1 MGRSSGKKKSA
12 AKAPKHVATPDR
24 RAGGDST
31 QRDPR
36 QIHRDLNP
44 PTSNSYD
51 VDAYFEV
58 QDRWLDL
65 EGQSERIRMAQRRA
79 ARSRDK
85 AERSGETL
93 LRLQMS
99 DNDTGL
105 GGRLLLRFSRLGGQ
119 ALPVNRLKVGSPV
132 VVSADG
138 DDSDHGVAGVV
149 SSRKSHTIEVA
160 CEKWPD
166 AETYRI
172 DLSPDETT
180 RRRQQFA
187 MGRMRTAEG
196 RTRKLRDMIMGTM
209 AIRGGVGDGTESHD
223 DFRNEGVAHG
233 SRLNPPQRDAVEFA
247 LSMPDIA
254 ILHGPPGTGKT
265 TTLAEIVD
273 RCVRRGD
280 KVLACAPSN
289 TAVDNLLEK
298 LIDKMPDVV
307 RVGHPARVF
316 ENLREHTLDQLVE
329 NDPAAAVIEDMR
341 RELQSLLRAASK
353 DFRGKDGR
361 RRRGEIY
368 AEAGRLRGHI
378 KMMERNI
385 VGSIL
390 DGADVICT
398 TTTIDD
404 DLLGDRE
411 FDVVVI
417 DEACQCTL
425 PGVWQAVARGAKLIL
440 AGDHLQLPP
449 TVLNDIAR
457 REGLD
462 QSLMQRLVDREGES
476 IFRRLTVQYRMHES
490 IMNFSS
496 DYFYDGELIADAS
509 VKHHTLIDLPGVE
522 DNVHTAPVLQYYDT
536 AGAGYD
542 EQIEREGLSKF
553 NPSECNV
560 VVQKVGE
567 LLESGVHESDIAVIA
582 PYGAQVRRLRHRI
595 DRRGIEI
602 DTVDGFQGREK
613 EVVILTMVRS
623 NDIGEIGFL
632 SEVRR
637 TNVAITRA
645 KRKLILIGDSAT
657 LGRHDFYASL
667 LDYFEDMGA
676 YGTVWEL

>member
-1 MGRSSGKKKSA
+1 MKTSLIDDMAKPPSSKKTQNR
-12 AKAPKHVATPDR
+12 H
-24 RAGGDST
+24 RARPPGEASNSDVT
-31 QRDPR
+31 DARKIQRD
-36 QIHRDLNP
+36 LSP
-44 PTSNSYD
+44 PSSNSYD
-51 VDAYFEV
+51 VDRYFDV

-65 EGQSERIRMAQRRA
+65 EGQSERHRMAQRRK

-105 GGRLLLRFSRLGGQ
+105 GGRLLLTFSRIGGQ

-132 VVSADG
+132 VISDDADDG
-138 DDSDHGVAGVV
+138 DSGISGVV
-149 SSRKSHTIEVA
+149 SKRKSHTIEVA
-160 CEKWPD
+160 CERWPE
-166 AETYRI
+166 AERFRI

-180 RRRQQFA
+180 RRRQQSA
-187 MGRMRTAEG
+187 MAQMRTAEG
-196 RTRKLRDMIMGTM
+196 RTRKLRDMIMGTQ
-209 AIRGGVGDGTESHD
+209 AIGPPSPSNRSGETPTASPT
-223 DFRNEGVAHG
+223 
-233 SRLNPPQRDAVEFA
+233 SLNPPQIDAVNFA
-247 LSMPDIA
+247 LASPDIA

-265 TTLAEIVD
+265 TTLAEVIRQCVD
-273 RCVRRGD
+273 RGE

-298 LIDKMPDVV
+298 LIATMPGVV

-316 ENLREHTLDQLVE
+316 ERLREHTLDQRVDD
-329 NDPAAAVIEDMR
+329 DPAAEVIADMR
-341 RELQSLLRAASK
+341 RELESLLRAASK

-361 RRRGEIY
+361 KRRGEMY
-368 AEAGRLRGHI
+368 AEVGQLRGQI
-378 KMMERNI
+378 RMLERNI
-385 VGSIL
+385 VRCIL
-390 DGADVICT
+390 DSSDVICT

-404 DLLGDRE
+404 DLLGDRY

-425 PGVWQAVARGAKLIL
+425 PGVWQAVARGARLIL

-449 TVLNDIAR
+449 TVLNDVAR

-462 QSLMQRLVDREGES
+462 QSLMQRLVHRDGES
-476 IFRRLTVQYRMHES
+476 IFRRLIVQYRMNEA

-496 DYFYDGELIADAS
+496 NYFYDGELIADAS
-509 VKHHTLIDLPGVE
+509 VRHHTLADLPSVQSDMHTDGV
-522 DNVHTAPVLQYYDT
+522 LKFYDT

-542 EQIEREGLSKF
+542 EQIEPEGLSKF
-553 NPSECNV
+553 NPSEINV

-567 LLESGVHESDIAVIA
+567 LLQSGVHENDIAVIA

-623 NDIGEIGFL
+623 NEIGEIGFL

-645 KRKLILIGDSAT
+645 KRKLIIIGDSAT
-657 LGRHDFYASL
+657 LGRNEFYAAM
-667 LDYFEDMGA
+667 LDYFEDQNA